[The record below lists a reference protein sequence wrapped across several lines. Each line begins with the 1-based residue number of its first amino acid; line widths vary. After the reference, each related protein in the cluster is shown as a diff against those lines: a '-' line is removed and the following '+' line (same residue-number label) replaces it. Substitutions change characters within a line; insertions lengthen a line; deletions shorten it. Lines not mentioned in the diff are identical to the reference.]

1 MVGGPNSMTPV
12 DRTDTVGARIR
23 SGVAWKAA
31 SQIILQLSRMAVA
44 LTLARLLSPH
54 DFGLAAMV
62 FVFSG
67 FVIVFTDNALGTAL
81 IQRRRLHH
89 GDRSTVFWISVCL
102 GLALALAGIGLAAPL
117 ADYYGEPAVRPLFA
131 AVSIGFLVSALG
143 TTHMALLARE
153 MQFRRLELR
162 QIGA

>member
-1 MVGGPNSMTPV
+1 
-12 DRTDTVGARIR
+12 
-23 SGVAWKAA
+23 
-31 SQIILQLSRMAVA
+31 
-44 LTLARLLSPH
+44 
-54 DFGLAAMV
+54 MV

-81 IQRRRLHH
+81 IQRRRLHD
-89 GDRSTVFWISVCL
+89 GDRSTVFWISAGL

-131 AVSIGFLVSALG
+131 AVSIGFFVSALG

-153 MQFRRLELR
+153 MNFRRLELR
-162 QIGA
+162 QIVATLVGAVVGITVALKGFGAWAIVGQQLAEATASTLLLWCLLRWRPSLRRCPRQA